1 MRKENWVTLLADFL
15 KTHLNAPFKRGEHD
29 CAVFVA
35 QALEVITGD
44 DFIREF
50 NGKEYHSKG
59 EAAKL
64 LKTHGFDDLE
74 ALATD
79 RLGEPYAN
87 INFAKRGDVVSLHGE
102 EGPALAIVDLSG
114 RFAVTTG
121 IEGLKFYPPE
131 KWVKA
136 WSVE

>member
-1 MRKENWVTLLADFL
+1 MRKENWAMLLAAFFHDR
-15 KTHLNAPFKRGEHD
+15 LNKPFKRSEHD

-35 QALEVITGD
+35 QALEVMTGED
-44 DFIREF
+44 YIREL
-50 NGKEYHSKG
+50 KAEAYHSKG
-59 EAAKL
+59 EAKKVL
-64 LKTHGFDDLE
+64 NSHGFETLE
-74 ALATD
+74 DLATD
-79 RLGEPYAN
+79 RLGQPYEN

-102 EGPALAIVDLSG
+102 EGPALAIIDLSG
-114 RFAVTTG
+114 RSAVTTG